1 MEKPAPAA
9 SPMTVA
15 AKQRLKK
22 SFGVVKSQVDIDLL
36 QYRKD
41 VAALLQ
47 RKEGGPAEQGELL
60 HR

>member
-1 MEKPAPAA
+1 MEKSAPAA
-9 SPMTVA
+9 SPMLPNA
-15 AKQRLKK
+15 RQRLKK

-41 VAALLQ
+41 VATLLQ
-47 RKEGGPAEQGELL
+47 RTTRPAEQGELL